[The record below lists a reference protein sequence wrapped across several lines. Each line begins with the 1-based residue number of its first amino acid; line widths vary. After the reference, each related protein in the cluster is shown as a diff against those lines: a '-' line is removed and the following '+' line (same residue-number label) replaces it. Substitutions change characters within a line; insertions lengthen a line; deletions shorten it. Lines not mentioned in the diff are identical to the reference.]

1 MQLQVH
7 KLCNIVQKLFAQ
19 SMEKTSH
26 KYANSNPKALHLHFF
41 GDKDEDS
48 WTPNLNLFIALYTKV
63 EWS

>member
-1 MQLQVH
+1 
-7 KLCNIVQKLFAQ
+7 
-19 SMEKTSH
+19 MEKTSH